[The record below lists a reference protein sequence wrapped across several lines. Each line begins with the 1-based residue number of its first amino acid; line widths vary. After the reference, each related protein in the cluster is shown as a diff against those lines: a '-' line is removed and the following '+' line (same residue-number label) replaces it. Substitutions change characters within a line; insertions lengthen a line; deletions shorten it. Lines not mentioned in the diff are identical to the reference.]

1 MTDTVRV
8 PRAWLEAFRR
18 DTDPTEPIADDGGT
32 VWDMFCHEAT
42 AMLAASPQG
51 EGSSADA
58 HPPQPDALPGDLREK
73 IVRALYCPDI
83 SWGTANRKAD
93 AILSLIQSERGGG

>member
-18 DTDPTEPIADDGGT
+18 DTNPTEPIADSGET
-32 VWDMFCHEAT
+32 VWDMFRHEAS

-51 EGSSADA
+51 EGDCVCV
-58 HPPQPDALPGDLREK
+58 QRGDGPEGCGLCNETGSVTEGVK
-73 IVRALYCPDI
+73 P
-83 SWGTANRKAD
+83 
-93 AILSLIQSERGGG
+93 